1 MGIFSNFKFQIQNL
15 KSQGTQRVFLDSA
28 SSTPIRPEV
37 LEVVRGYEDGNFS
50 LIPGGDGRT
59 FTNVNVLANP
69 SALYKEARHAKEHL
83 ALARKE
89 AASAINTTMSQIVF
103 TSGGTE
109 ANNIALL
116 GVYEKA
122 KEGGIKR
129 PHVIS
134 VVTEHPAIREVLSE
148 IERRGGDVTLLTPTV
163 DGLISAQQVVDALTE
178 NTVLV
183 SIMYVNNEIGVVQ
196 PIKEIAQ
203 GIRSKKLSART
214 GGEVRSQTGNKHP
227 YPYFHTDACQVPLWY
242 GIDVSTLGVDLLSLD
257 GLKIGGPC
265 GIGALYVKGGTE
277 ISPVMY
283 GGGQE
288 GGLRSGTENV
298 ASALGFAKALTLA
311 KKERKEVGERVSKL
325 RDDLWKKIQI
335 TFPEAT
341 VNGSLEYRVP
351 NNLNVCF
358 PGVDAEYLT
367 VALDTYGVCVSYS
380 SSCRTLKE
388 DSSSYVIE
396 ALTPECKG
404 SSIRFTLGRDTT
416 DADIDFAVE
425 ALKKGIYQVKK
436 SDN

>member
-1 MGIFSNFKFQIQNL
+1 M
-15 KSQGTQRVFLDSA
+15 RA
-28 SSTPIRPEV
+28 
-37 LEVVRGYEDGNFS
+37 YEDRHFS

-69 SALYKEARHAKEHL
+69 SALYIEARVAKEHL

-89 AASAINTTMSQIVF
+89 AASAINTTASQIVF

-116 GVYEKA
+116 GVFEKA
-122 KEGGIKR
+122 RERGNTK

-148 IERRGGDVTLLTPTV
+148 IERRGGEVTLITPHT
-163 DGLISAQQVVDALTE
+163 DGLVKASQLVAAIKK

-196 PIKEIAQ
+196 PIKEMAQ
-203 GIRSKKLSART
+203 AVKLKSKELGTKIL
-214 GGEVRSQTGNKHP
+214 
-227 YPYFHTDACQVPLWY
+227 FHTDACQVPLWY
-242 GIDVSTLGVDLLSLD
+242 GIDVSTLGIDLLSLD
-257 GLKIGGPC
+257 GLKIGGPRGEGC
-265 GIGALYVKGGTE
+265 LYVKGGTE
-277 ISPVMY
+277 ISPVMF

-298 ASALGFAKALTLA
+298 AGALGFAKALTIA
-311 KKERKEVGERVSKL
+311 KKERKEVSERVLKL
-325 RDDLWKKIQI
+325 RNDLWKKIQVAY
-335 TFPEAT
+335 PHAT
-341 VNGSLEYRVP
+341 VNGSLEHRAP

-358 PGVDAEYLT
+358 PGIDAEYLT
-367 VALDTYGVCVSYS
+367 VALDIYGVCVSYS

-388 DSSSYVIE
+388 DSTSYVIE

-404 SSIRFTLGRDTT
+404 SSIRFTLGIDTT
-416 DADIDFAVE
+416 QVDIDCAVE
-425 ALKKGIYQVKK
+425 ALKKAVVQVTRV
-436 SDN
+436 

>member
-1 MGIFSNFKFQIQNL
+1 MNFLNFFR
-15 KSQGTQRVFLDSA
+15 TQHNKRVFLDHASA
-28 SSTPIRPEV
+28 TPIRREV
-37 LEVVRGYEDGNFS
+37 REVVQEYEDVHFS
-50 LIPGGDGRT
+50 
-59 FTNVNVLANP
+59 NP
-69 SALYKEARHAKEHL
+69 SALYKEARVAKEHL

-89 AASAINTTMSQIVF
+89 AASAINTTASQIVF

-116 GVYEKA
+116 GVFEKA
-122 KEGGIKR
+122 RERGITK

-148 IERRGGDVTLLTPTV
+148 IERRGGEVTLLVPNI
-163 DGLISAQQVVDALTE
+163 DGLVTAAQVVSALRE

-203 GIRSKKLSART
+203 AVKMKSKELGTK
-214 GGEVRSQTGNKHP
+214 V
-227 YPYFHTDACQVPLWY
+227 FVHTDACQAPLWY
-242 GIDVSTLGVDLLSLD
+242 GLDVSTLGVDLLSLD
-257 GLKIGGPC
+257 GLKVGGPR

-298 ASALGFAKALTLA
+298 ASALGFAKALTIA
-311 KKERKEVGERVSKL
+311 KKERKEVSERVSVL
-325 RDDLWKKIQI
+325 RNDLWKKIQVAY
-335 TFPEAT
+335 PSAT
-341 VNGSLEYRVP
+341 VNGSLEYRAP

-358 PGVDAEYLT
+358 PGIDAEYLT

-388 DSSSYVIE
+388 DSTSYVIE

-404 SSIRFTLGRDTT
+404 SSIRFTLGIDTT
-416 DADIDFAVE
+416 QTDIDFAVE
-425 ALKKGIYQVKK
+425 ALKKAVIQVTRV
-436 SDN
+436 

>member
-1 MGIFSNFKFQIQNL
+1 MGIFNFLNTTKRVKKGNVE
-15 KSQGTQRVFLDSA
+15 KRVFLDFA

-37 LEVVRGYEDGNFS
+37 LSVVRAYEDEHF
-50 LIPGGDGRT
+50 
-59 FTNVNVLANP
+59 ANP
-69 SALYKEARHAKEHL
+69 SALYKEARVAKEHL
-83 ALARKE
+83 TLARKDV
-89 AASAINTTMSQIVF
+89 ASALNTTASQIVF

-116 GVYEKA
+116 GVFEKA
-122 KEGGIKR
+122 KEKGNTR

-148 IERRGGDVTLLTPTV
+148 IEHRGGEVTLLTPNV
-163 DGLISAQQVVDALTE
+163 EGLITAAQVVSALRE

-203 GIRSKKLSART
+203 ALKLKNKDSGSKTL
-214 GGEVRSQTGNKHP
+214 
-227 YPYFHTDACQVPLWY
+227 FHTDACQMPLWY
-242 GIDVSTLGVDLLSLD
+242 GIDVSTLGIDLLSLD
-257 GLKIGGPC
+257 GLKIGGPR
-265 GIGALYVKGGTE
+265 GIGCLYVKGGTD

-298 ASALGFAKALTLA
+298 GSALGFAKALTLA
-311 KKERKEVGERVSKL
+311 KKERKEISERIEKL
-325 RDDLWKKIQI
+325 RNDLWKKIQVA
-335 TFPEAT
+335 FPDAT
-341 VNGSLEYRVP
+341 VNGSLEHRAP

-358 PGVDAEYLT
+358 SGIDAEYLT

-388 DSSSYVIE
+388 DSTSYVIE
-396 ALTPECKG
+396 ALTPDCKG
-404 SSIRFTLGRDTT
+404 SSIRFTLGIDTT
-416 DADIDFAVE
+416 ESGIDYALE
-425 ALKKGIYQVKK
+425 ALKKAVVQVTRI
-436 SDN
+436 